1 MRRIGA
7 RLARLTV
14 LAVTAVAA
22 GGLFTTG
29 PAAAHARLVDSD
41 PQADS
46 TVTTPLDEI
55 TLTFSELIRGAL
67 STVVVTGP
75 DGVRHGTG
83 EPRVVD
89 RRLYLPVDPMR
100 SGSYRVAYRV
110 VSADGHPIEGQ
121 FRFAVAL
128 PPALEPH
135 PVSTTGAAP
144 PDGPE
149 TSPVASAPG
158 GDSSGV
164 GVWWVGAVVVAG
176 AALVTAGII
185 AVRRARRTPRR

>member
-89 RRLYLPVDPMR
+89 RRLHLPVDPMR

-121 FRFAVAL
+121 SRFAVAL
-128 PPALEPH
+128 PPALEPRPPSRPPGRH
-135 PVSTTGAAP
+135 PRTGRRHRPSRRRPAATA
-144 PDGPE
+144 PE
-149 TSPVASAPG
+149 SACG
-158 GDSSGV
+158 GSVPWS
-164 GVWWVGAVVVAG
+164 WP
-176 AALVTAGII
+176 
-185 AVRRARRTPRR
+185 ARPW